1 MHTSL
6 DGFTAGSQGEM
17 DWIHVDDDIFDFASR
32 RINVSDTALYGRVT
46 YEMMQAYWP
55 KAADQPNATK
65 HDLEHSQ
72 WYNNVEKVV
81 LSRTMQGKSLPRT
94 TIISNDITGKI
105 NELKNRPGKDILMF
119 GSPGAAHS
127 LMELD
132 LIDEYWLF
140 VNPILR
146 GVGIPLFAGINRSR
160 PLSLL
165 STHASSSGV
174 VCLNYQKD
182 PKEITTKE
190 R

>member
-6 DGFTAGSQGEM
+6 DGFVAGPKGEM
-17 DWIHVDDDIFDFASR
+17 DWIHVEDEIFDFASKR
-32 RINVSDTALYGRVT
+32 TNAADTALYGRVT

-55 KAADQPNATK
+55 TAANQPNATK
-65 HDLEHSQ
+65 HDIEHSQ
-72 WYNNVEKVV
+72 WYNNVDKVV
-81 LSRTMQGKSLPRT
+81 LSKSLQGRDLPRT
-94 TIISNDITGKI
+94 IIISNDLTGKI
-105 NELKNRPGKDILMF
+105 SGLKNLPGKDILMF

-146 GVGIPLFAGINRSR
+146 GKGIPLFERINRSH

-165 STHASSSGV
+165 STHAFSSGV
-174 VCLNYQKD
+174 VCLNYQK
-182 PKEITTKE
+182 
-190 R
+190 RSNG